1 MSNENISQSPALQIE
16 ECIRSKWIGCFV
28 ALAAVVLS
36 LVQAIVYGFVS
47 PQDRSAGAIVFSVLA
62 VVSFSGLSLFK
73 KTSPLA
79 PVALMVF
86 DFLALLFF
94 ANKIVDYFST
104 EFFGEMSVAKF
115 FGQKFA
121 YWFSTLSFIIT
132 TLISFV
138 AMYLPQNRELKV
150 NNAGGESNEVKEV

>member
-1 MSNENISQSPALQIE
+1 MSNENISQSPARQIE

-94 ANKIVDYFST
+94 ANKIVDY
-104 EFFGEMSVAKF
+104 
-115 FGQKFA
+115 
-121 YWFSTLSFIIT
+121 WFSTLSFIIT